1 MNADSY
7 TASPAVQAIFDSYLP
22 HFTSNSGNAAPKG
35 KQELLIFQR
44 KMYEIQR
51 DLIRLYH
58 TNKETGKWKP
68 TKDARRGKKTV
79 LWLDSQIAAM
89 KASET
94 EEKENGR

>member
-1 MNADSY
+1 MNKDSY

-51 DLIRLYH
+51 DLITLYH
-58 TNKETGKWKP
+58 RNGNGNGKWGA
-68 TKDARRGKKTV
+68 TQEALRGRETV
-79 LWLDSQIAAM
+79 KQLNRYISEM
-89 KASET
+89 KAT

>member
-1 MNADSY
+1 MNKDSN
-7 TASPAVQAIFDSYLP
+7 TASPVVQALFDSYFP

-51 DLIRLYH
+51 DLITLYH
-58 TNKETGKWKP
+58 RRNRKWGTTQEALRGRETVKQLN
-68 TKDARRGKKTV
+68 RYI
-79 LWLDSQIAAM
+79 SEM
-89 KASET
+89 KAA